1 MYYYNKYFPGHA
13 IAMPQP
19 LASNGQ
25 VEYTDGTPA
34 DLQHYSQDVSAFL
47 MWTAEPT
54 LVRRKRLGLQVMVVL
69 IVLAGLL
76 YFTKKQVWSQVGGH
90 A

>member
-1 MYYYNKYFPGHA
+1 
-13 IAMPQP
+13 
-19 LASNGQ
+19 
-25 VEYTDGTPA
+25 
-34 DLQHYSQDVSAFL
+34 
-47 MWTAEPT
+47 
-54 LVRRKRLGLQVMVVL
+54 VRRKRLGLQVMIVL